1 MDFLKKHYEKIL
13 LGVML
18 AALIGVL
25 VFMLFYI
32 ASDTEDMNA
41 KRNQLINPKVVALSN
56 LDLTVLNGAA
66 ARMAAP
72 YTLDLEST
80 NKLFNSMEWQKGPD
94 GNLILKQKTG
104 LQVAVVTNITQLYTI
119 ISLDSVITNE
129 LGVRYVIKVERQ
141 AAATPTKRRPVPHY
155 VSKGDKPN
163 ADFGLVDVKG
173 TPESPDGLVL
183 KLGDSSET
191 VTISTTQPY
200 RRVDGYAAD
209 FRYDPERRAFHNMRV
224 GSHVSFGGTDY
235 VVVEV
240 NQHELILQDES
251 NQKKTSLPFA
261 S

>member
-32 ASDTEDMNA
+32 ASDTEDMNS

-56 LDLTVLNGAA
+56 LDMSVLDGAA
-66 ARMAAP
+66 ARLAAP
-72 YTLDLEST
+72 YNLDLEST
-80 NKLFNSMEWQKGPD
+80 NKLFNPMEWQKGLD
-94 GNLILKQKTG
+94 KGKKTG
-104 LQVAVVTNITQLYTI
+104 LQVAVVTNITELYTI
-119 ISLDSVITNE
+119 ISFDSVITNE

-141 AAATPTKRRPVPHY
+141 AAAAAAKRRPVPHY

-163 ADFGLVDVKG
+163 PDFGLVDVNG

-183 KLGDSSET
+183 KLGDSGET
-191 VTISTTQPY
+191 VTIATNQPY

-209 FRYDPERRAFHNMRV
+209 FRYDPERRAFHNMRA
-224 GSHVSFGGTDY
+224 GSRVSFGGTDY

-261 S
+261 P